1 MNAEQWLRSMNPTS
15 HLASLEALLHSCN
28 NLDSQSHVNP
38 TLFLSHLFLSFHPP
52 ASLVSNN
59 FNVFPST
66 LKVDTYSAEYH
77 IPVSLPTQTPKKFL
91 PLTQGIF
98 VFFSVSLHSCTSL
111 LNHPKASIIPHR
123 L

>member
-1 MNAEQWLRSMNPTS
+1 
-15 HLASLEALLHSCN
+15 LLHSCN

-52 ASLVSNN
+52 TFN

-98 VFFSVSLHSCTSL
+98 VLFLSHFIHVQGS
-111 LNHPKASIIPHR
+111 
-123 L
+123 